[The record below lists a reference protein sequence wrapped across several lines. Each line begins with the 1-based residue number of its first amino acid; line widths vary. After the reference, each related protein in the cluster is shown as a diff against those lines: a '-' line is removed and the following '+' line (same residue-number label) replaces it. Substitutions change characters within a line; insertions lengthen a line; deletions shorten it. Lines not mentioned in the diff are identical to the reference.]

1 MDCSNAE
8 RRARLENLLQLARVS
23 RGISRAKLARSLGRD
38 PTKILPDSGNPK
50 IDYVVKLAEV
60 LEWPVGDVVDAIW
73 KGHSPSVNPAPA
85 SDESFES
92 LNRLLLDA
100 IGGGRFREAVGVSQR
115 MFSVARTAEE
125 RAHACVRE
133 AAGWD
138 GLGRYAKVEEA
149 ARKGLA
155 QTGMSLRLRLVLQAT
170 LANAQYTL
178 WDLVPALGTCEV
190 LARWYEENPP
200 ERRREFKRVA
210 YVHYV
215 RGNTLRRLAATEPER
230 ADLHAEGAKRD
241 LEFAASLYTEL
252 AEELGEPALE
262 ALANTCRGGL
272 IELETQLGT
281 RGPQE
286 AVAEVLSAI
295 ASADLSSDA
304 HGDWIESVG
313 WWCVYGSNIALR
325 HLDGRPLQQA
335 VKELVTRGLEV
346 AERADQWAL
355 RERLYSLQY
364 QLHRSAEEA
373 TGLEL
378 QLSLDDRTRSN
389 ITGAMGRFPQFR
401 ETGWHMLETA
411 QVIPSQREGV
421 DA

>member
-1 MDCSNAE
+1 MDGSSTE
-8 RRARLENLLQLARVS
+8 RRARLENLLHLARVS

-73 KGHSPSVNPAPA
+73 KGHSPTQDPAPA
-85 SDESFES
+85 TDESFES

-100 IGGGRFREAVGVSQR
+100 IGGGRFREAVGIAQR

-138 GLGRYAKVEEA
+138 GLGRYAKVEDA
-149 ARKGLA
+149 ARRGLG
-155 QTGMSLRLRLVLQAT
+155 QSGMSLRLRLVLQAT
-170 LANAQYTL
+170 LANAQYAL

-210 YVHYV
+210 YVRYV

-230 ADLHAEGAKRD
+230 AELHAAAAKRD
-241 LEFAASLYTEL
+241 LEYAADLYTSL

-262 ALANTCRGGL
+262 ALAHTCRGGL
-272 IELETQLGT
+272 IELETMIGT
-281 RGPQE
+281 RGPEE
-286 AVAEVLSAI
+286 AVEEIVGVI
-295 ASADLSSDA
+295 EGADLSESA
-304 HGDWIESVG
+304 HGDWIESIG
-313 WWCVYGSNIALR
+313 WWCVFGSSIALR
-325 HLDGRPLQQA
+325 HLEGRALQRA
-335 VKELVTRGLEV
+335 VQCLVNRGLEV

-355 RERLYSLQY
+355 RERLFSLQF
-364 QLHRSAEEA
+364 QLHRTVEEA
-373 TGLEL
+373 TGLDL
-378 QLSLDDRTRSN
+378 QLSLDDRTRAN
-389 ITGAMGRFPQFR
+389 ITGAMGRFPRFS

-411 QVIPSQREGV
+411 HVIPSQREGV